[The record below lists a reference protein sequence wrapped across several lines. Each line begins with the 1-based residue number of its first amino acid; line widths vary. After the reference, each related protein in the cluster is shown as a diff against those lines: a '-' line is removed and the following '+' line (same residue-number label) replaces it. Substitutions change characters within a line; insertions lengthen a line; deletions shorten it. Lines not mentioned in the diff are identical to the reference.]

1 MSDHAQRRAELE
13 RKRQMLANV
22 RERKRQSELQQLAQV
37 KAPAG
42 DAPTP
47 AAVVVE
53 NVDVDQILAEAGIDA
68 GRTPPRA
75 VNREPS
81 PAMQAPIQIAHRHQD
96 ASNLEMTETQQ
107 ITILTREI
115 TNYSK
120 TTQTD
125 DDHRHSA
132 CEFSLGSQEFAF
144 DEYSDGERHE
154 IDFDE
159 SPTREIQNFLPHLSL
174 HKMKPQAEEPQEERH
189 EDQRVPE
196 YSEEEKKQILNNPN
210 CIQFV
215 EQACRV
221 IERVLGENEDVY
233 IDYAHDA
240 TMDDRAD
247 NGEKLV
253 KTREF
258 FDEKWAEGR
267 YVTALD
273 CSDLHPE
280 LIAVAY
286 SENKA
291 KPLDPE
297 GVVEVWNTKFKKAT
311 PEYTF
316 FSPSKI
322 RSVCFARFHPNLI
335 LGGCYSGQICMWDN
349 RRNKKTPVNKSPLSQ
364 SSHTHP
370 IYCLKVIGSQNAH
383 QLISISTDGR
393 LCYWNI
399 ENLNEPIGSIDIQSN
414 SAKGRHIPVMAMSF
428 APNEVNN
435 FVVGS
440 EEGIVYPCTRH
451 GPQKN
456 GVIGTLEGVHHGP
469 VSAVD
474 VYRASNQV
482 SGDNTHL
489 FLSSSVDWSVKLWS
503 VKEEKKPMLR
513 SFDKHTDY
521 VMDVAWHPIHPSV
534 FASVDAAG
542 YLFLWNINEDLE
554 SPVAQVHMGEGV
566 ALRKLMWTENGKQ
579 LVLGDD
585 KGTVHLYDVHDSI
598 ASVKAEESNRFN
610 RTLREIYR
618 AAMEAEEIQSED
630 FNFNVPTMTRVS
642 SGVGAAMGNGIAAT
656 ATPSANVSPRQ
667 QY

>member
-1 MSDHAQRRAELE
+1 MLARVREQRRQNEI
-13 RKRQMLANV
+13 
-22 RERKRQSELQQLAQV
+22 QQLAR
-37 KAPAG
+37 PSG
-42 DAPTP
+42 DAPPP
-47 AAVVVE
+47 APVAAQ
-53 NVDVDQILAEAGIDA
+53 NVDVEQILADAGIDA
-68 GRTPPRA
+68 RVSPALP
-75 VNREPS
+75 NREPS
-81 PAMQAPIQIAHRHQD
+81 PAVQPPPTTAPPKTLD
-96 ASNLEMTETQQ
+96 ACALEMTETQQ

-125 DDHRHSA
+125 DEARYSG

-144 DEYSDGERHE
+144 DEYSEGERHD

-174 HKMKPQAEEPQEERH
+174 HKINKDEPVEERQ

-196 YSEEEKKQILNNPN
+196 FSEEEKKQILNNPG

-215 EQACRV
+215 EQAVRV

-233 IDYAHDA
+233 VDYAHDA
-240 TMDDRAD
+240 TLDDRTD

-258 FDEKWAEGR
+258 YDEKWTEGR

-297 GVVEVWNTKFKKAT
+297 GVVEVWNTKFKKQT

-322 RSVCFARFHPNLI
+322 RSLCFARFHPNLI

-364 SSHTHP
+364 TSHTHP

-383 QLISISTDGR
+383 QLISVSTDGR

-414 SAKGRHIPVMAMSF
+414 SAKGKQVPVISMSF

-440 EEGIVYPCTRH
+440 EEGIVYPCSRH
-451 GPQKN
+451 DQQKN
-456 GVIGTLEGVHHGP
+456 GVIGTLEGEHKAP

-474 VYRASNQV
+474 VYRASNQL
-482 SGDNTHL
+482 SGDNSHL
-489 FLSSSVDWSVKLWS
+489 FLSSSVDWSIKLWS
-503 VKEEKKPMLR
+503 LKDEKKPMLR
-513 SFDKHTDY
+513 SFDKHGDY
-521 VMDVAWHPIHPSV
+521 VMDVAWHPSHPSV
-534 FASVDAAG
+534 FASVDASG

-554 SPVAQVHMGEGV
+554 SPVAVLYMGDGV

-585 KGTVHLYDVHDSI
+585 RGKVHIYDVHDNISN
-598 ASVKAEESNRFN
+598 VKSEEHTRFN
-610 RTLREIYR
+610 RTLREIHR
-618 AAMEAEEIQSED
+618 AALEADEAQGEEFSL
-630 FNFNVPTMTRVS
+630 PRVS
-642 SGVGAAMGNGIAAT
+642 SGVGAAMGNGIAA
-656 ATPSANVSPRQ
+656 AAVPPSANVSPRQ